1 MKLDEWATRDELW
14 DAIVRGINGD
24 RDGQTMHALIV
35 AYLDRC
41 QVVGIE
47 QAKAELES
55 LIVEE
60 RQ

>member
-1 MKLDEWATRDELW
+1 MTLEELSTW
-14 DAIVRGINGD
+14 DAISRDIDED
-24 RDGQTMHALIV
+24 RDGQTLHALII